1 MNCQKGTDRPCGRK
15 SVQDVFQRRPFGKQ
29 QIRLIIMFPFIFLWH
44 VAHAAG
50 IIGLPPVPVPVNN
63 VQTTQ
68 KIELGKTLFTDRRLS
83 ADGTISCSHCHHP
96 NKVFTDGFSVAR
108 GIGGLKGVRNAPTLV
123 NAVFYTSFFHDG
135 RKVSLEEQALD
146 PFVTPFEH
154 GLKDHQYV
162 LSVITKD
169 PTYSDTF
176 KQVFSVPV
184 KAITMEHVAQ
194 AIASFERTLVSG
206 NSAFDRYQYGGEKQ
220 AMSASEIRGMR
231 VFRRKGNCGN
241 CHEIGWE
248 SALFTDNLFYNL
260 GVGYERLKPIYS
272 ILMNELKVSM
282 KEGRSPNYDMLNDIQ
297 RAELGR
303 FNVTHILSDIGRFKT
318 PTLRNIAVTG
328 PYMHDGSL
336 KTLEEVVEFYDEG
349 GVANPRLDGGIFP
362 LKFTDQEEADLLA
375 FLRALTS
382 PEYASEFK

>member
-1 MNCQKGTDRPCGRK
+1 MNYQKETEQSRGCKVVRIESLNYL
-15 SVQDVFQRRPFGKQ
+15 SVDSM
-29 QIRLIIMFPFIFLWH
+29 RLMIMLPVLFLWQFT
-44 VAHAAG
+44 HAAE
-50 IIGLPPVPVPVNN
+50 IIGLPSVPIPANN
-63 VQTTQ
+63 VQTPQ
-68 KIELGKTLFTDRRLS
+68 KIKLGETLFTDSRLS
-83 ADGTISCSHCHHP
+83 TDGTVSCAHCHRP
-96 NKVFTDGFSVAR
+96 NHVFTDGLSIAR
-108 GIGGLKGVRNAPTLV
+108 GAGGLKGIRNAPTLV

-135 RKVSLEEQALD
+135 RRAILEDQALD

-154 GLKDHQYV
+154 GLKNHQQV
-162 LSVITKD
+162 LSVIAND
-169 PTYSDTF
+169 PAYPDTF
-176 KQVFSVPV
+176 KKVFGVSV
-184 KAITMEHVAQ
+184 KEINIGHVTQ

-206 NSAFDRYQYGGEKQ
+206 NSAFDRYQYGGDKQ
-220 AMSASEIRGMR
+220 AMSPSATRGMR
-231 VFRRKGNCGN
+231 VFRRKGNCAN
-241 CHEIGWE
+241 CHEIGWK

-260 GVGYERLKPIYS
+260 GVGYERLQPIYS
-272 ILMNELKVSM
+272 TLMKELKTSM
-282 KEGRSPNYDMLNDIQ
+282 KESRSPDYSMLNDGQ
-297 RAELGR
+297 SAELGR

>member
-1 MNCQKGTDRPCGRK
+1 MNTFWSLLPK
-15 SVQDVFQRRPFGKQ
+15 SVIG
-29 QIRLIIMFPFIFLWH
+29 LIVILPAVFLWN
-44 VAHAAG
+44 AALAVE
-50 IIGLPPVPVPVNN
+50 IIGIPPIPVPANN
-63 VQTTQ
+63 TQTPQ
-68 KIELGKTLFTDRRLS
+68 KIALGKALFTDRRLS
-83 ADGTISCSHCHHP
+83 ADGTVSCSHCHRP
-96 NKVFTDGFSVAR
+96 NHVFTDGLSVAR
-108 GIGGLKGVRNAPTLV
+108 GTGGLKGIRNAPTLV
-123 NAVFYTSFFHDG
+123 NSVFYTSFFHDG

-154 GLKDHQYV
+154 GLKDHQHV
-162 LSVITKD
+162 LAVIEKD
-169 PTYSDTF
+169 PNYSAAF
-176 KQVFSVPV
+176 EKVFGVSV
-184 KAITMEHVAQ
+184 KEINIEHVTK
-194 AIASFERTLVSG
+194 AIASFERTLISG

-260 GVGYERLKPIYS
+260 GVGYERIQPIYS
-272 ILMNELKVSM
+272 TLMKELKASM
-282 KEGRSPNYDMLNDIQ
+282 KENRSPDYSMLSEAQ

-303 FNVTHILSDIGRFKT
+303 FNVTHVLSDLGRFKT

-336 KTLEEVVEFYDEG
+336 KTLEEVVEFYDKG
-349 GVANPRLDGGIFP
+349 GVINPRLDGGIFP
-362 LKFTDQEEADLLA
+362 LKLTEQEEADLLA

-382 PEYASEFK
+382 PEYAYKSGVNNHSTDKAE